1 MEADSVHSTLENYFT
16 PPIYSPC
23 DYISRMPI
31 ARPEQH
37 AVKNLDYTFFK
48 QYDVGTNFSSI
59 RPGKQVDNPLVTDIR
74 ALRYTSSEVEYKL
87 KHSESYKNL
96 PRGCQTLPGVTSHKK
111 LYKGAVPISKKKDK
125 FQNLQELK
133 SVVDSQYRS
142 FL

>member
-1 MEADSVHSTLENYFT
+1 MEADSVHSTLEHYFT
-16 PPIYSPC
+16 PPIYAPC

-31 ARPEQH
+31 ARPEQPC
-37 AVKNLDYTFFK
+37 AVKNLDYTFSN

-59 RPGKQVDNPLVTDIR
+59 RPGKRVGDPLVTDIG

-96 PRGCQTLPGVTSHKK
+96 PQGRQTLPGVISHKK
-111 LYKGAVPISKKKDK
+111 LYKGAVPISKDK

-133 SVVDSQYRS
+133 SVVD
-142 FL
+142 